1 MFYFEHLCFLFV
13 SAGRIIC
20 VNVKY
25 PADDCCQI
33 PHLTAHSRKAAQ
45 RLLQPLLQQS
55 MENQH
60 YQSYYCLITRAFY
73 VIQMSWEIKRR
84 SKMIFVFHVLQT
96 GFNGHY
102 EDFCYFHFLLV
113 AQRHWCNYHVV
124 WVTASSFDS
133 VRDWTFAI
141 THLALRQPIQHCDTS
156 ILKMHITICRKSPQ
170 MTGKSHLDNRIFWGK
185 QKKNKKNNPLHP
197 RIPTQNS
204 PVPFC
209 PRLLRFWW
217 RKRWDQTRTT
227 LEKLRSRSPGI
238 WKHRHHHVTLIS
250 VYSSFLT
257 LVILCL
263 HLHVSWP
270 LSSWLHFQTVGSG
283 KGWFWGEASQL
294 NLDSWHTD
302 RMFFFKF

>member
-25 PADDCCQI
+25 PADDCSQI

-45 RLLQPLLQQS
+45 RLQQPLLQQS

-185 QKKNKKNNPLHP
+185 QKKTKKT
-197 RIPTQNS
+197 IPFIHEYQHKTPQYLSVHGCSVSDGGN
-204 PVPFC
+204 VETKLG
-209 PRLLRFWW
+209 RLW
-217 RKRWDQTRTT
+217 RNWGAVL
-227 LEKLRSRSPGI
+227 LEYESTGI
-238 WKHRHHHVTLIS
+238 TML
-250 VYSSFLT
+250 
-257 LVILCL
+257 
-263 HLHVSWP
+263 
-270 LSSWLHFQTVGSG
+270 Q
-283 KGWFWGEASQL
+283 
-294 NLDSWHTD
+294 
-302 RMFFFKF
+302 